1 MLFPKFTFLTL
12 LCYRTAAACTRKVE
26 AYARYTNAA
35 HFTARRVL
43 KLDALMQ
50 RLFAFCWHHFTATVK
65 TVRAHVMTQMYFTS
79 RWLNRQRWVSQKV
92 VGAVHT
98 TLGRC
103 LFVLLNCHLNTP
115 KSNRHTSENEV
126 KGQL

>member
-1 MLFPKFTFLTL
+1 L
-12 LCYRTAAACTRKVE
+12 LSNSSACARKVE

-50 RLFAFCWHHFTATVK
+50 RLFAFSWHHFTATVE
-65 TVRAHVMTQMYFTS
+65 TVWAHVMTQMYFAS
-79 RWLNRQRWVSQKV
+79 RWLNCQWWVCQKV
-92 VGAVHT
+92 VGTVHA

-103 LFVLLNCHLNTP
+103 LFVLLNCHLYTP
-115 KSNRHTSENEV
+115 KSNRHTSEIEV